1 MFKYQL
7 GQTVFYMHDNNI
19 CSNMIKKRY
28 YSDSYD
34 GDGELDV
41 RITYTINDKVGTL
54 KYEYLL
60 FVSAE
65 DLINHLLKIGEIK

>member
-1 MFKYQL
+1 
-7 GQTVFYMHDNNI
+7 
-19 CSNMIKKRY
+19 MIKKRY